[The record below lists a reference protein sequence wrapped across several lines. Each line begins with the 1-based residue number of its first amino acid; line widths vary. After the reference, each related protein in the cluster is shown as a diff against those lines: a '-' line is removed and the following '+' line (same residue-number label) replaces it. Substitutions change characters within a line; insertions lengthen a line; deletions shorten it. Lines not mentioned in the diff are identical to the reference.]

1 MGVFENLL
9 EGGEQNIMRRC
20 NGIVSLAEKANK
32 AVKSLIKGGGSV
44 KIIKGIEE
52 DSDDVAFELTN
63 IVTGG
68 GVAPNLIDDLL
79 ELIDKED
86 SIVDS
91 VYNLAR
97 ELNRYKIKNAKIR
110 SVLANRIGEMSD
122 LADAALRELYNM
134 QKSDKLAEIK
144 KFRAE
149 IEKLEERGDDLKDSL
164 FDMAYDAETDFKA
177 FYHIF
182 EVAHEADNVLDSC
195 EDSSDMYLTIM
206 SSILT

>member
-1 MGVFENLL
+1 MDILRNLL
-9 EGGEQNIMRRC
+9 EGGEQNIVHRC
-20 NGIVSLAEKANK
+20 NGIVLLAKRANK
-32 AVKSLIKGGGSV
+32 EVRPLIAGSGSA

-52 DSDDVAFELTN
+52 ESDDVAFEIMN

-68 GVAPNLIDDLL
+68 GVAPNLIDDFL

-91 VYNLAR
+91 IYNLAR
-97 ELNRYKIKNAKIR
+97 ELMRYKIKNAKVR
-110 SVLANRIGEMSD
+110 SVLANRVEKMSG
-122 LADAALRELYNM
+122 LADSALQALYSM
-134 QKSDKLAEIK
+134 QESDKLGEIK

-149 IEKLEERGDDLKDSL
+149 IEKLEEEGDDLKDSL
-164 FDMAYDAETDFKA
+164 FDMAYESEKDFKA

-182 EVAHEADNVLDSC
+182 EVAHEADNVLDNC